1 MNPRKK
7 ENSATIQVPSESSR
21 IRRTSSTILDSL
33 KDYGLSET
41 EEFNIR
47 LCIEEALRNA
57 MEHGN
62 RLNTE
67 LPVKVTYGVAA
78 NTLKVEIEDAGE
90 GFDHKNLSDPT
101 KEENLLRDRKRG
113 VFLIYQLMDEV
124 IFNDKGNR
132 ITMIKKLK

>member
-1 MNPRKK
+1 MRQISN
-7 ENSATIQVPSESSR
+7 
-21 IRRTSSTILDSL
+21 TILGSL
-33 KDYGLSET
+33 KDRDLGEI

-62 RLNTE
+62 KLNAE
-67 LPVKVTYGVAA
+67 LPVKVTYGVAG

-90 GFDHKNLSDPT
+90 GFDHRNLSDPT
-101 KEENLLRDRKRG
+101 KEENLLRDRGRG